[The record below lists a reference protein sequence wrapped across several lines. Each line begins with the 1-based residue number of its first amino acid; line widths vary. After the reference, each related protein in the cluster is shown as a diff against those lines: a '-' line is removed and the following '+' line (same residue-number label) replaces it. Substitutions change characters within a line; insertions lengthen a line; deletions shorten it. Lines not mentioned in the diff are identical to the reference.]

1 MLAEL
6 TPIIFVNLSKFF
18 FFKALFAI
26 PYIALLLFLAHM
38 LKTIS
43 LAISPK
49 AANKFLLFYFFV
61 QKVPSLSFLLFN
73 LSYKSKF

>member
-1 MLAEL
+1 MLEGL

-18 FFKALFAI
+18 FFKAPFAI
-26 PYIALLLFLAHM
+26 PYITILWFLAHM

-43 LAISPK
+43 LTIFPK

-61 QKVPSLSFLLFN
+61 QKVLFLSFLLFN